1 MSTTT
6 TTTTYGYRRNSAA
19 GELPILV
26 GLLAILIALFGVFF
40 LVVGLLIVGTSV
52 GILGLPSAGAFAVVS
67 GGALLAGVVTLV
79 FGAVLVTVATGLW
92 DLELWA
98 LVLTGLVV
106 AVIIALLVVAS
117 DFGWSLVIAV
127 GLLLYLVLVRD
138 HFY

>member
-6 TTTTYGYRRNSAA
+6 SNAYGYGRSTKE

-26 GLLAILIALFGVFF
+26 GLLAILIGLFGFF
-40 LVVGLLIVGTSV
+40 FLIVGILLVAASV
-52 GILGLPSAGAFAVVS
+52 GVLGLPSVGAYAIVS
-67 GGALLAGVVTLV
+67 GGALVAGLVTLI

-98 LVLTGLVV
+98 LVLTGAVV
-106 AVIIALLVVAS
+106 VVLIALLVVAA
-117 DFGWSLVIAV
+117 DFGWSLLIAV
-127 GLLLYLVLVRD
+127 GLLAYLVLVRG

>member
-6 TTTTYGYRRNSAA
+6 SNADGYGRSTKE

-26 GLLAILIALFGVFF
+26 GLLAILIGLFGFF
-40 LVVGLLIVGTSV
+40 FLIVGILLVAASV
-52 GILGLPSAGAFAVVS
+52 GVLGLPAVGAYAIVS
-67 GGALLAGVVTLV
+67 GGALVAGLVTLI

-98 LVLTGLVV
+98 LVLTGAVV
-106 AVIIALLVVAS
+106 VVLIALLVVAA
-117 DFGWSLVIAV
+117 DFGWSLLIAV
-127 GLLLYLVLVRD
+127 GLLAYLVLVRG